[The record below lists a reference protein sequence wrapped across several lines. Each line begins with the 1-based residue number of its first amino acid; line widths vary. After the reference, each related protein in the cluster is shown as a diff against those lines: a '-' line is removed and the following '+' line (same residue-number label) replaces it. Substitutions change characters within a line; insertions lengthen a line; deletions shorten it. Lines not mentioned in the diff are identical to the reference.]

1 MSTITSIHAREI
13 LDSRGNPTVE
23 VELTLNDGSYGRA
36 MVPSGASTG
45 IHEAVEL
52 RDGDKKRYGGKGV
65 LNAVANAN
73 VEIFNALQGKEIADQ
88 RALDDMLIALDG
100 TPNKSRLGAN
110 AILGVSIAF
119 ARACAKRDGM
129 ELYQYFGKLGNNTTF
144 GLPVPIMNVINGGK
158 HADSGLDIQE
168 FMLVPSG
175 FPTFAERLRAGAEI
189 FHTLKGILSK
199 QGMVTSVGDEGGF
212 APHLTSNEEAFELL
226 MKAISESGYTTQ
238 QVQIAVDVAASSFYE
253 NGTYL
258 CKVNPSSVATTD
270 EMIAWYGALISKYP
284 LVSIED
290 PLFEDDWDGFDKMT
304 AQYGDKVTIV
314 GDDLFVTN
322 VERIKTGIERKSA
335 NSVLIKMNQIG
346 TISESID
353 AIALTQSVGWKP
365 IVSHRSGETEDT
377 TLADLC
383 VGMNCPTIK
392 TGSLCRSER
401 VAKYNRLLKI
411 EELLG

>member
-23 VELTLNDGSYGRA
+23 VELILNDGSYGCA

-65 LNAVANAN
+65 LNAVKNAN

-88 RALDDMLIALDG
+88 RALDSLLMALDG

-119 ARACAKRDGM
+119 ARACAKRDGI

-144 GLPVPIMNVINGGK
+144 KLPVPIMNVINGGK

-189 FHTLKGILSK
+189 FHTLKSILSK

-212 APHLTSNEEAFELL
+212 APHLQSNEEAFELL
-226 MKAISESGYTTQ
+226 LKAISESGYTTQ

-253 NGTYL
+253 NGKYL
-258 CKVNPSSVATTD
+258 CKVHPSGVASTD